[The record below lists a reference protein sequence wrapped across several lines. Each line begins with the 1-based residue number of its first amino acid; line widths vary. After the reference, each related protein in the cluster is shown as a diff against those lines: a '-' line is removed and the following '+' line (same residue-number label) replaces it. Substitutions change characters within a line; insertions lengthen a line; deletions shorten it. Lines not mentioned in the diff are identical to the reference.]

1 MADRRI
7 TVDAA
12 FFMAHIDRLKT
23 AFPELTEDAELLAST
38 IEGETDFERVLD
50 RVIEAFLDAM
60 AMKAATAERVD
71 DLSARGARF
80 GQKAEAMRSLAFGM
94 MKAADQTSIRLP
106 VATLSVRTGVAS
118 VVVDDIAELPQ
129 GFTKTETI
137 AKKAEIKAALAA
149 GETIPGAHLETGA
162 ASLSIRTK

>member
-1 MADRRI
+1 MADRI

-38 IEGETDFERVLD
+38 IEGETDFERVMERIVD
-50 RVIEAFLDAM
+50 RFLDAM
-60 AMKAATAERVD
+60 SMKSATVERIS
-71 DLSARGARF
+71 DLSARGDRF
-80 GQKAEAMRSLAFGM
+80 GRQAEAMKALAFAM
-94 MKAADQTSIRLP
+94 MNAAEQPTIRLP
-106 VATLSVRTGVAS
+106 VATLSVRAGVAS

-129 GFTKTETI
+129 GFTKTETTP
-137 AKKAEIKAALAA
+137 KKAEIKAALAA

-162 ASLSIRTK
+162 SSLSIRTK